1 MRRKASLVPSALT
14 QKHSLQK
21 DFSCTFKPI
30 QLCGKQQYNK
40 SLNHTRSPGLFA
52 NSEAMTATGNSQSN
66 AFDTKYTLVETIES
80 PNKKVRQAAHDIV
93 FGTIQGSNNKFPRR

>member
-21 DFSCTFKPI
+21 DFS
-30 QLCGKQQYNK
+30 YNK